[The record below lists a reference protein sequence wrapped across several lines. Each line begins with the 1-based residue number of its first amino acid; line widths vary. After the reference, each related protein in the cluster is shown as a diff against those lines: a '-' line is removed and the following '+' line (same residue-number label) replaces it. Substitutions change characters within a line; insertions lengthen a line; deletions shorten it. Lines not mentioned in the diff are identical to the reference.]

1 MGEAEYA
8 TLNGTLALT
17 WKTSERTSLDQKK
30 LEQEHPALVEKF
42 KKTTTIRTLRVA
54 TKGE

>member
-1 MGEAEYA
+1 
-8 TLNGTLALT
+8 LALT